1 MATVPWLRMT
11 AINPNELFDG
21 VGSNFEK
28 GGRSGIGTRVV
39 ERKVSDGEQ
48 PFASLG
54 RCVAG
59 GTLPPDNNRLSD
71 MKPGTQLRNVGF
83 WTESESV

>member
-11 AINPNELFDG
+11 AINQNELFDG

-28 GGRSGIGTRVV
+28 KGSGIGTRVV

-48 PFASLG
+48 PFASIG

-71 MKPGTQLRNVGF
+71 MKTGTQLRNVGF
-83 WTESESV
+83 WTESGPV